1 MSRPYHCFAIGVLL
15 CLPGLAAQAAT
26 GAAAPKAV
34 FPDDDFDFGKV
45 VGGMV
50 VEHGFVLRNEGAA
63 PLRIQS
69 VRVTP
74 PLTILPTPAQIAPG
88 DEAVLHFKLDT
99 AGLLGPYNGAVLV
112 SLNDPALPETTLAF
126 EGEVVPTVELSP
138 MPAFWVAAQRGD
150 GGQSSIELI
159 NHEPE
164 PLRIEKVEHSSD
176 RFTTKLETL
185 EPGRRYRLTLA
196 LNPYG
201 PGGKKSEPILIHT
214 SSKTNAVLKVT
225 ANTYLRDRVYT
236 FPEAVDLGALSLS
249 AIQIN
254 PDLLRQ
260 SAQTLMVYQAGG
272 SNFEVKLHSDLPAL
286 DLKLERGPQGDK
298 YQATITLI
306 EDKLQVGPLKGTIFI
321 ETNDPQYP
329 SITVPVSG
337 RILDR

>member
-1 MSRPYHCFAIGVLL
+1 MRVETGTPHPLGATWDGRGTNFALFSEHADKVEL
-15 CLPGLAAQAAT
+15 CL
-26 GAAAPKAV
+26 
-34 FPDDDFDFGKV
+34 FDRQGRRELERF
-45 VGGMV
+45 
-50 VEHGFVLRNEGAA
+50 
-63 PLRIQS
+63 
-69 VRVTP
+69 
-74 PLTILPTPAQIAPG
+74 
-88 DEAVLHFKLDT
+88 
-99 AGLLGPYNGAVLV
+99 
-112 SLNDPALPETTLAF
+112 ALPERT
-126 EGEVVPTVELSP
+126 EDVWHGYVPDVVP
-138 MPAFWVAAQRGD
+138 
-150 GGQSSIELI
+150 GQLYGYRV
-159 NHEPE
+159 HGPYEPE
-164 PLRIEKVEHSSD
+164 SSTIPLGTYRRWRKTERDKRIEKVEHSSD

-286 DLKLERGPQGDK
+286 DLKLERGPQSDK

-321 ETNDPQYP
+321 ETNDSQYP